1 MRFQASAVMANLGL
15 NVETEEFATAA
26 GVCASLV
33 GEFGA
38 SALEIQRADP
48 EGGRKGF
55 TVSLFLSCP
64 VAEAEAPGEAL
75 RRAVLPVALK
85 YRLDVT
91 ALETYGDPDAGGYLD
106 LPFGELEFDGYI
118 VYGLMGVPGG
128 GETRG
133 ATYVT
138 RPDFTPRADSDLVS
152 RVHLRLPVA
161 DPGQALELCGP
172 IIEAMHASMV
182 QVVSARAAG
191 LPGEFCEI
199 ALLSAVPA
207 AEGESAEHGLRR
219 VALALAA
226 RLGLPGEPITVRG
239 QLAELEIG
247 PDETQVE
254 SLIVRVEDDPLY
266 AD

>member
-1 MRFQASAVMANLGL
+1 MRFQASDVVANLLL
-15 NVETEEFATAA
+15 NVETEEFVTAA
-26 GVCASLV
+26 GVCASLA

-38 SALEIQRADP
+38 SALEIRRADP
-48 EGGRKGF
+48 ESGRKGF

-64 VAEAEAPGEAL
+64 VTEGEATGEAM

-91 ALETYGDPDAGGYLD
+91 ALETYGDPDAGGYVD
-106 LPFGELEFDGYI
+106 LPFGEREFDDYL
-118 VYGLMGVPGG
+118 VYGLMGMPGG
-128 GETRG
+128 GETRV

-161 DPGQALELCGP
+161 DPVRAVEMCGS
-172 IIEAMHASMV
+172 IAEATHASMI

-191 LPGEFCEI
+191 LAGEFCEI

-219 VALALAA
+219 VASALAA
-226 RLGLPGEPITVRG
+226 RLGLPGGPITVRG
-239 QLAELEIG
+239 PIAEFDVG
-247 PDETQVE
+247 PGETRVE
-254 SLIVRVEDDPLY
+254 SLSVRVEDDPLY